1 MPAFSLEIEVGF
13 NLESPFPLNVSTT
26 LFRSLPFSPSE
37 VPNFCSISD
46 LLSILKLIVDGLN
59 FKCKVVI
66 IYLMRGFVALPVVI
80 ILVMVGIVGVG
91 WYTLSNRQQAKVEV
105 SPSPSPYVSP
115 TPVPEAPKTGCA
127 EYNPGGDLESL
138 KVTIQPET
146 GKSLVGDAGVKIYR
160 KYEECKGVDPGFPL
174 TQIIKQGSTSTT
186 FSGMR
191 PGPFKIDVNYHGK
204 TSTHD
209 VGINSGENSI
219 TVTVS
224 D

>member
-1 MPAFSLEIEVGF
+1 
-13 NLESPFPLNVSTT
+13 
-26 LFRSLPFSPSE
+26 
-37 VPNFCSISD
+37 
-46 LLSILKLIVDGLN
+46 
-59 FKCKVVI
+59 
-66 IYLMRGFVALPVVI
+66 MRGFVALPVVI

-105 SPSPSPYVSP
+105 SPSPSPYVSPTPSPTPTPTPKPTPKPTVKPTTKPIPIPSPSPSP